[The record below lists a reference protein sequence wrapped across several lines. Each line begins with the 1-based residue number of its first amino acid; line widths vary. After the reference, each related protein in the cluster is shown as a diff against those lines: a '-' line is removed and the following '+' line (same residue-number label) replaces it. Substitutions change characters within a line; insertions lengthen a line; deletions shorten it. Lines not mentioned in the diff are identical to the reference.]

1 MNTIIS
7 LDPPQIIQNDG
18 NPVHPSRLKY
28 DNCNLELLNNANI
41 PNTKQI
47 IDHGKKMNR
56 SRVDFFLT
64 TPNCLSVLHDVYYLQ
79 LSSSLFDH
87 KPVIMSMRKSDG
99 IRPPRIDNCL
109 LTIPGHEQI

>member
-1 MNTIIS
+1 MNAIIS

-64 TPNCLSVLHDVYYLQ
+64 TPNCLSVLHDVYYLP
-79 LSSSLFDH
+79 LSSSL
-87 KPVIMSMRKSDG
+87 STTNLSL
-99 IRPPRIDNCL
+99 CL
-109 LTIPGHEQI
+109 CVNLREYGHQELISAY